1 MCAFLSTPKTT
12 THCKMQ
18 ESNSKARVIFKH
30 INGELGDS
38 FNFHREDEDEGE
50 VEGGLWSVDG

>member
-1 MCAFLSTPKTT
+1 M
-12 THCKMQ
+12 
-18 ESNSKARVIFKH
+18 H